1 MSPALSQSITV
12 LPEHVANQI
21 AAGEVVEGASSVV
34 KELVENSLDSG
45 ADRISITIAKQLRYI
60 KVADN
65 GNGIPETELPLAF
78 KRHATS
84 KILDIDDIYSLI
96 TNGFRGEALAS
107 ISSVSKLTCI
117 SKVKG
122 AEHASKIYIEGDTQE
137 LSETGA
143 SVGTSIEVD
152 ELFYNTPAR
161 LKFMKSTNKERF
173 QIIDLIKG
181 YALFNPEIGFELKID
196 NKLNFKCPPKSDMS
210 RRVVDI
216 LGKSAL
222 DVMLPLEYNTG
233 DLKLTGFVSLP
244 EFNRSDK
251 RFYYTAIN
259 SRLLKC
265 PVIRSAI
272 DKVYRDILPSKK
284 YPVIVLNL
292 DIAREDVDVNVHP
305 RKQEVKY
312 KNTNYIYK
320 TLVDAIYSSISDHV
334 YSSHH
339 QLSLNSY
346 GTNSEAINHSTG
358 ESVQETSGSSES
370 TKIDGSSDFS
380 FKQRSPANLAKHSFT
395 PLLSPKPNFE
405 FASKSQL
412 LSEKLKDKSE
422 PEQLSSLNEEVT
434 SSQFEGTQKNKTF
447 LERFPAFE
455 LYSVN
460 PDFTESDFNYDAD
473 NEFVLFRDLGNAKEK
488 LLLKAQKCSSNEI
501 LNNIYKKSLEQ
512 FLIQTA
518 LEFNECFNK
527 KKTLEYQNPGQSIT
541 IDDFHEEDE
550 MTSSNKLSRP
560 LSKIPKYKLEEIWQ
574 RDNYTCVYCGK
585 LLIHPDK
592 VKEALKVAEPEFFE
606 WLNSKNQISKEHVIE
621 RHKASFDHHLPASKY
636 PSLNLDTK
644 NLHAV
649 CIECNKKKS
658 NSLATKTWSVNPSNS
673 WEDIDKDRPFT
684 LAGVKFISATDF
696 LSD

>member
-1 MSPALSQSITV
+1 MSSALSQTITV

-65 GNGIPETELPLAF
+65 GNGIPETELALAF

-84 KILDIDDIYSLI
+84 KILDINDIYSLI

-122 AEHASKIYIEGDTQE
+122 AEHASKIYIEGDAQE
-137 LSETGA
+137 LSQTGA
-143 SVGTSIEVD
+143 SIGTSIEVD

-196 NKLNFKCPPKSDMS
+196 NKLNFKCPAKSDMA
-210 RRVVDI
+210 RRVEDI

-244 EFNRSDK
+244 GFYRSDK
-251 RFYYTAIN
+251 RFYFTAIN

-312 KNTNYIYK
+312 KNTNYVYK
-320 TLVDAIYSSISDHV
+320 TLVDAIYSSISDHI

-346 GTNSEAINHSTG
+346 SSNSETLNPPVE
-358 ESVQETSGSSES
+358 ESVSETSRSSES
-370 TKIDGSSDFS
+370 TKVESLSDFS
-380 FKQRSPANLAKHSFT
+380 FKQRSPANLVKHSFT

-405 FASKSQL
+405 FAPKSQL
-412 LSEKLKDKSE
+412 QLPSEKL
-422 PEQLSSLNEEVT
+422 
-434 SSQFEGTQKNKTF
+434 KNKTF

-455 LYSVN
+455 LYSVSL
-460 PDFTESDFNYDAD
+460 DFNANDFNYDTD
-473 NEFVLFRDLGNAKEK
+473 KEFIIFRDLGNAKEK
-488 LLLKAQKCSSNEI
+488 LLLKAQKC
-501 LNNIYKKSLEQ
+501 LNNEVLNEIYKKSLEQ
-512 FLIQTA
+512 FLVQVA
-518 LEFNECFNK
+518 LEFSECFK
-527 KKTLEYQNPGQSIT
+527 KNNIIDYQNLGQNVT
-541 IDDFHEEDE
+541 FDDFHEEDE
-550 MTSSNKLSRP
+550 TYSNSKLSRP
-560 LSKIPKYKLEEIWQ
+560 LSKIPKSKLEEIWQ
-574 RDNYTCVYCGK
+574 RDNYSCVYCGK
-585 LLIHPDK
+585 LLIHPDT
-592 VKEALKVAEPEFFE
+592 VKDSKKIAEPEFFE
-606 WLNSKNQISKEHVIE
+606 WLNSKNQVSKEHVIE

-658 NSLATKTWSVNPSNS
+658 NSLATKTWSINQTNS
-673 WEDIDKDRPFT
+673 WAGIDEDRPFT

>member
-1 MSPALSQSITV
+1 MSSALNHTITV
-12 LPEHVANQI
+12 LPEHIANQI

-45 ADRISITIAKQLRYI
+45 ADKISISIAKQFRYI

-65 GNGIPETELPLAF
+65 GNGIPESDLALAF

-107 ISSVSKLTCI
+107 ISSVSKLSCT

-122 AEHASKIYIEGDTQE
+122 AEHASKIYIEGETQE
-137 LSETGA
+137 LTKTGA
-143 SVGTSIEVD
+143 SLGTSIEVD

-161 LKFMKSTNKERF
+161 LKFMKSSNKERF

-181 YALFNPEIGFELKID
+181 YALFNPGIGFELKID
-196 NKLNFKCPPKSDMS
+196 NKLNFKCPPNSDMA

-222 DVMLPLEYNTG
+222 DVMLALEYNTG
-233 DLKLTGFVSLP
+233 DLKLSGFVSLP

-251 RFYYTAIN
+251 RFYFTAVN
-259 SRLLKC
+259 SRLIKC
-265 PVIRSAI
+265 PVIRSGI
-272 DKVYRDILPSKK
+272 DKVYRDILASKK

-305 RKQEVKY
+305 RKQELKY
-312 KNTNYIYK
+312 KNTNYVYK
-320 TLVDAIYSSISDHV
+320 TLVDAIYSSISDHI

-346 GTNSEAINHSTG
+346 SSNSETVNHSTG
-358 ESVQETSGSSES
+358 ENVQETSNSLKS
-370 TKIDGSSDFS
+370 TKVVGVDDFN
-380 FKQRSPANLAKHSFT
+380 FKQRDPANLAQHSFT
-395 PLLSPKPNFE
+395 PLLSPKPNFD
-405 FASKSQL
+405 FAPKSQL
-412 LSEKLKDKSE
+412 ASEKLKDNSE
-422 PEQLSSLNEEVT
+422 TEHLPTLNERIN
-434 SSQFEGTQKNKTF
+434 SSQFELPQKNKVF

-455 LYSVN
+455 LYSVSL
-460 PDFTESDFNYDAD
+460 DFSESDFNYDAE
-473 NEFVLFRDLGNAKEK
+473 NEFILFRDLGNTKEK
-488 LLLKAQKCSSNEI
+488 LLLKAKKCSENET

-512 FLIQTA
+512 FLIQIA
-518 LEFNECFNK
+518 LEFSKCFDK
-527 KKTLEYQNPGQSIT
+527 KKIVEYQSLGQNIT
-541 IDDFHEEDE
+541 IDDFLEEDE
-550 MTSSNKLSRP
+550 IISSMKLSRP
-560 LSKIPKYKLEEIWQ
+560 LSKIPKSKLEKIWQ
-574 RDNYTCVYCGK
+574 RDNYSCVYCGK
-585 LLIHPDK
+585 LLIHPDT
-592 VKEALKVAEPEFFE
+592 VKEALDIAEPEFFE
-606 WLNSKNQISKEHVIE
+606 WLNSKNQISKEHIIE

-644 NLHAV
+644 NLYAV

-673 WEDIDKDRPFT
+673 WKDIDKDRPFT
-684 LAGVKFISATDF
+684 LAGVKFISAIDF

>member
-1 MSPALSQSITV
+1 MSSALSQTITV

-65 GNGIPETELPLAF
+65 GNGIPEAELPLAF

-122 AEHASKIYIEGDTQE
+122 AEHASKIYIEGETQE

-181 YALFNPEIGFELKID
+181 YALFNPDIGFELKID
-196 NKLNFKCPPKSDMS
+196 NKLNFKCPPKSDMA

-312 KNTNYIYK
+312 KNTNYVYK
-320 TLVDAIYSSISDHV
+320 TLVDAIYSSISDHI

-346 GTNSEAINHSTG
+346 SSNSETLNPPVE
-358 ESVQETSGSSES
+358 ESVSETSRSSES
-370 TKIDGSSDFS
+370 TKVESLSDFS
-380 FKQRSPANLAKHSFT
+380 FKQRSPANLVKHSFT
-395 PLLSPKPNFE
+395 PLLNPKPNFE
-405 FASKSQL
+405 FAPKSQL
-412 LSEKLKDKSE
+412 QLPSEK
-422 PEQLSSLNEEVT
+422 
-434 SSQFEGTQKNKTF
+434 FKNKTF

-455 LYSVN
+455 LYSVSL
-460 PDFTESDFNYDAD
+460 DFNANDFNYDTD
-473 NEFVLFRDLGNAKEK
+473 KEFIIFRDLGNAKEK
-488 LLLKAQKCSSNEI
+488 LLLKAQKC
-501 LNNIYKKSLEQ
+501 LNNEVLNEIYKKSLEQ
-512 FLIQTA
+512 FLVQVA
-518 LEFNECFNK
+518 LEFSECFK
-527 KKTLEYQNPGQSIT
+527 KNNIIDYQNLGQNVT
-541 IDDFHEEDE
+541 FDDFHEEDE
-550 MTSSNKLSRP
+550 TYSNSKLSRP
-560 LSKIPKYKLEEIWQ
+560 LSKIPKSKLEEIWQ

-644 NLHAV
+644 NLYAV

-696 LSD
+696 SSD

>member
-1 MSPALSQSITV
+1 MSSALSQTITV

-65 GNGIPETELPLAF
+65 GNGIPETELALAF

-84 KILDIDDIYSLI
+84 KILDINDIYSLI

-122 AEHASKIYIEGDTQE
+122 AEHASKIYIEGDAQE
-137 LSETGA
+137 LSQTGA
-143 SVGTSIEVD
+143 SIGTSIEVD

-181 YALFNPEIGFELKID
+181 YALFNSEIGFELKID
-196 NKLNFKCPPKSDMS
+196 NKLNFKCPAKSDMA
-210 RRVVDI
+210 RRVEDI

-244 EFNRSDK
+244 GFYRSDK
-251 RFYYTAIN
+251 RFYFTAIN

-320 TLVDAIYSSISDHV
+320 TLLDAIYSSISDHI

-339 QLSLNSY
+339 QLSLDSY
-346 GTNSEAINHSTG
+346 TSSVSG
-358 ESVQETSGSSES
+358 EIVEDKVGSME
-370 TKIDGSSDFS
+370 IIQDSDVASAFNQ
-380 FKQRSPANLAKHSFT
+380 QRSHSNLAKHSFT

-405 FASKSQL
+405 FTPKASL
-412 LSEKLKDKSE
+412 LSENLKGKAEHDSY
-422 PEQLSSLNEEVT
+422 PEASKCELIS
-434 SSQFEGTQKNKTF
+434 QKNKTF

-455 LYSVN
+455 LYSVSL
-460 PDFTESDFNYDAD
+460 DFNANDFNYDTD
-473 NEFVLFRDLGNAKEK
+473 KEFIIFRDLGNAKEK
-488 LLLKAQKCSSNEI
+488 LLLKAQKC
-501 LNNIYKKSLEQ
+501 LNNEVLNEIYKKSLEQ
-512 FLIQTA
+512 FLVQVA
-518 LEFNECFNK
+518 LEFSECFK
-527 KKTLEYQNPGQSIT
+527 KNNIIDYQNLGQNVT
-541 IDDFHEEDE
+541 FDDFHEEDE
-550 MTSSNKLSRP
+550 TYSNSKLSRP
-560 LSKIPKYKLEEIWQ
+560 LSKIPKSKLEEIWQ
-574 RDNYTCVYCGK
+574 RDNYSCVYCGK
-585 LLIHPDK
+585 LLIHPDT
-592 VKEALKVAEPEFFE
+592 VKDSKKIAEPEFFE
-606 WLNSKNQISKEHVIE
+606 WLNSKNQVSKEHVIE

-658 NSLATKTWSVNPSNS
+658 NSLATKTWSINQTNS
-673 WEDIDKDRPFT
+673 WAGIDEDRPFT